1 LGPII
6 SALLSGGLVM
16 LWTLPQKS
24 RAEKLENDAKVITE
38 YAGLIDRYKHE
49 LEVRDNKIAEL
60 TQEVDGLRQQLK
72 NLEDELSKLKRKRNS
87 RGQYCKMQPYDGSGV
102 NPGKN

>member
-1 LGPII
+1 
-6 SALLSGGLVM
+6 M

-60 TQEVDGLRQQLK
+60 TAEVDGLRKQVK
-72 NLEDELSKLKRKRNS
+72 ALEDELAKMRRKRNK
-87 RGQYCKMQPYDGSGV
+87 RGQFCKIPENS
-102 NPGKN
+102 PS